1 MKEEMQEI
9 GRKAEREREQ
19 RAEGERE
26 REREREI
33 YRKRERERVRG
44 REREIEAERAIK
56 AIENNSSPGRQMGNV
71 IIGADPGSKST
82 SKLMSSGV
90 SLACKGDEG
99 R

>member
-1 MKEEMQEI
+1 MQEI
-9 GRKAEREREQ
+9 GRKAERERAKGGGRE
-19 RAEGERE
+19 REGERKRDIQEE
-26 REREREI
+26 RARESQ
-33 YRKRERERVRG
+33 RK